1 MAPSHCKQ
9 AVPACRAAVAASD
22 SSLSAGRSAPAGP
35 RGVAARPLSPQ
46 GTAPPPLAS
55 APPGLAP
62 PPCLAPPPGFALPP
76 CVAPPPGLPPP
87 PGLSPPPS
95 WVAPPPGLSLPGE
108 QPREATGSKPEAEA
122 DSGSEAGTGSTRADG
137 TASSDGFA
145 SEADNGPPP
154 RVPLPQAGTEL
165 RADAPAFAPMPR
177 VGLSFE
183 ARGRSSLPP
192 SVRGLGAWQ
201 ARPGYATR
209 GGVSRGAAWAAQ
221 ANPSAMPSAGTP
233 SAAKAGCGLVAAP
246 ASSWAASARAA
257 MSSCRHEHPAQGPPV
272 VLAA

>member
-154 RVPLPQAGTEL
+154 RVPLPQAGVGL
-165 RADAPAFAPMPR
+165 RAEAPLRAHAAP
-177 VGLSFE
+177 VLSFE
-183 ARGRSSLPP
+183 ARERSSLPS
-192 SVRGLGAWQ
+192 SVRALGSWQ
-201 ARPGYATR
+201 ARPGCATH

-221 ANPSAMPSAGTP
+221 ANARTLPSVGIPSAT
-233 SAAKAGCGLVAAP
+233 KANRGLVAAP
-246 ASSWAASARAA
+246 ASSWAAAARAA
-257 MSSCRHEHPAQGPPV
+257 MTSTSHECPVPSPPV
-272 VLAA
+272 APAA